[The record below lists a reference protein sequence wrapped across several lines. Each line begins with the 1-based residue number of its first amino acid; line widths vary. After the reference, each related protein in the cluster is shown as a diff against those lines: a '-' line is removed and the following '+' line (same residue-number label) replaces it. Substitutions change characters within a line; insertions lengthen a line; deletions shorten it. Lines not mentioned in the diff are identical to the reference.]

1 MRGSNLVAFLFAATV
16 AVCTPLDG
24 APEEAAA
31 AAATA
36 ATALSEEGEA
46 GYKYTQ
52 RDLDLAR
59 ADGFAQGLAV
69 AAAMDDD
76 EPGTAAD
83 VPVFGPKYGFPY
95 PPPLPSTSPPF
106 TCAPSGNYESTLGCG
121 TFYATIRPW
130 WPLTSSNVLHQPL
143 PPHTP
148 HTPPVQ
154 I

>member
-1 MRGSNLVAFLFAATV
+1 MGGSNLVAFLFAATV

-31 AAATA
+31 A

-69 AAAMDDD
+69 AAAMDND

-95 PPPLPSTSPPF
+95 PPPLPSTSPL
-106 TCAPSGNYESTLGCG
+106 PS
-121 TFYATIRPW
+121 
-130 WPLTSSNVLHQPL
+130 LHL
-143 PPHTP
+143 CTKR
-148 HTPPVQ
+148 
-154 I
+154 